1 MNDVVLKVS
10 YKVKSTNAETGEVEY
25 DKTKL
30 VATLVAAGATYNIK
44 VKIGETYLFNGTEIH
59 EALGV
64 NPGVMVN
71 TGNGKAQ
78 TATPIS
84 SEIATPAGLA
94 DEDGNIDFTTL
105 PVTIEV
111 TSTGKSYSYPNTNAY
126 PHAVMI
132 PVDWRW
138 PTERTIITE
147 AYPGNGKATITTES
161 GSEFLINSFSAWAAT
176 PAAQRAT
183 VLGDIKWYE
192 TAAAPGKT
200 MTNN

>member
-1 MNDVVLKVS
+1 
-10 YKVKSTNAETGEVEY
+10 
-25 DKTKL
+25 
-30 VATLVAAGATYNIK
+30 
-44 VKIGETYLFNGTEIH
+44 
-59 EALGV
+59 
-64 NPGVMVN
+64 MVN

-147 AYPGNGKATITTES
+147 AYQVHLMLTRKPSMETKGKDQ
-161 GSEFLINSFSAWAAT
+161 W
-176 PAAQRAT
+176 
-183 VLGDIKWYE
+183 W
-192 TAAAPGKT
+192 
-200 MTNN
+200 